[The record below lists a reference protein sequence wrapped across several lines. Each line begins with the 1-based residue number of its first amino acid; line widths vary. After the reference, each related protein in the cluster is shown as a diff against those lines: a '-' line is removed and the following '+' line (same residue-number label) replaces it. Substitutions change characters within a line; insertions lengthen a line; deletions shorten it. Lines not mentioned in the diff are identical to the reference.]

1 MVLDYIGKWRERE
14 VVYYTHE
21 LCVYS
26 SVRAQ
31 PARFEASETELGV
44 VFLAFLILYI
54 SNKSKLS

>member
-1 MVLDYIGKWRERE
+1 MVLDSIGKWRERE

-44 VFLAFLILYI
+44 VFLAF
-54 SNKSKLS
+54 